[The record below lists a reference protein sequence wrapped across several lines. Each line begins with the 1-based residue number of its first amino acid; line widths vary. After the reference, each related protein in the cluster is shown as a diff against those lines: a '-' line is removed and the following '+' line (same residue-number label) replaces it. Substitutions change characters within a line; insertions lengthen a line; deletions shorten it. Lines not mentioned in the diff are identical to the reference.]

1 MVLINIILGDLIY
14 EAKTGIRVLDVKGG
28 IPKIEV
34 LLHKMEP

>member
-1 MVLINIILGDLIY
+1 MKQKV
-14 EAKTGIRVLDVKGG
+14 TGIRVLDVKGG